1 VTEDV
6 TTATVS
12 GNLPRPLPEAPTGFR
27 LWWQRNT
34 STRAAYLYLIP
45 AFAVMAIITFYPM
58 GYQVWMSFTDYGV
71 KSLNPNSKTYQ
82 APTVVGVQNYSDIF
96 KGDLAKKVQN
106 FNFWKLLTF
115 NLVWTF
121 TNVPVHVVLGVL
133 IAVLLNTPGLWFKR
147 AYRAIYILPIVIP
160 TLVVATVWKNLFDP
174 QSGGINKLLA
184 TGFGPLI
191 RAGQGMGLLQNVD
204 LDTFF
209 KIRWFDQIDAPFFA
223 DAKLPIASFW
233 TVVAVAVVVGL
244 VLIRL
249 RVPYSTPICLALGA
263 LVLGYGIIALEMPLS
278 YYAMLIAN
286 IWLGWPFMTI
296 VATGALQSIPLDLY
310 EAASIDGASPRQ
322 QFMAITVPLLRPAVI
337 PAAML
342 GVITT
347 FNLFNFVYMMSAGGP
362 IRKTEIMVT
371 TAYTLVRGNQ
381 LYGVAAA
388 FCVIIFFVLLG
399 LTLLTNGITRGTER
413 YDV

>member
-1 VTEDV
+1 M
-6 TTATVS
+6 ATLS
-12 GNLPRPLPEAPTGFR
+12 GNLSQPAPPAPTGFR
-27 LWWQRNT
+27 LWWQRT
-34 STRAAYLYLIP
+34 THVRVAYLYLIP
-45 AFAVMAIITFYPM
+45 AFIIMAIITFYPM

-82 APTVVGVQNYSDIF
+82 APEVVGVQNYSDIF

-106 FNFWKLLTF
+106 FDFWKLLTF

-133 IAVLLNTPGLWFKR
+133 IAVLLNTPGLWLKK
-147 AYRAIYILPIVIP
+147 AYRAIYILPMVIP

-184 TGFGPLI
+184 SSFTPLI
-191 RAGQGMGLLQNVD
+191 QAGQGVGLFKDVD
-204 LDTFF
+204 LATFF
-209 KIRWFDQIDAPFFA
+209 KIRWFDQLDAPFFA
-223 DAKLPIASFW
+223 DAKLPLLSFW
-233 TVVAVAVVVGL
+233 ILVGVAVLVGWA
-244 VLIRL
+244 LIKL
-249 RVPYSTPICLALGA
+249 RVPYATPLNLGLGV
-263 LVLGYGIIALEMPLS
+263 LVLSYGVIALEMPLS

-296 VATGALQSIPLDLY
+296 VATGALQSIPVDLF
-310 EAASIDGASPRQ
+310 EAAAIDGASPRQ
-322 QFMAITVPLLRPAVI
+322 QFLSITVPLIRPAIV

-347 FNLFNFVYMMSAGGP
+347 YNLFNFVYMMSAGGP

-381 LYGVAAA
+381 LYGMAAA

-399 LTLLTNGITRGTER
+399 LTLLTNSITRGTER

>member
-1 VTEDV
+1 M
-6 TTATVS
+6 ATIS
-12 GNLPRPLPEAPTGFR
+12 GNLPRPAPQAPTGFR
-27 LWWQRNT
+27 LWWQRTTNA
-34 STRAAYLYLIP
+34 RAAYLYLIP
-45 AFAVMAIITFYPM
+45 AFAMMAIITFYPM

-71 KSLNPNSKTYQ
+71 RSLNPNSKTYQ
-82 APTVVGVQNYSDIF
+82 APNVVGVQNYADIF

-106 FNFWKLLTF
+106 FDFWKLLTF

-133 IAVLLNTPGLWFKR
+133 IAVLLNTPGLWLKK
-147 AYRAIYILPIVIP
+147 AYRAIYILPMVIP

-174 QSGGINKLLA
+174 QNGGINKLLA
-184 TGFGPLI
+184 SAFTPLI
-191 RAGQGMGLLQNVD
+191 QAGQGVGLFQDVN
-204 LDTFF
+204 LDTVFR
-209 KIRWFDQIDAPFFA
+209 IRWFDQIDAPFFA
-223 DAKLPIASFW
+223 DAQLPLVSFW
-233 TVVAVAVVVGL
+233 ILVVMAVGVGL
-244 VLIRL
+244 ALIKL
-249 RVPYSTPICLALGA
+249 RVPYATPLNIGLGV
-263 LVLGYGIIALEMPLS
+263 LVLGYGVIALEMPLS

-296 VATGALQSIPLDLY
+296 VATGALQSIPSDLF
-310 EAASIDGASPRQ
+310 EAAAIDGASPRQ
-322 QFMAITVPLLRPAVI
+322 QFLSITVPLIRPAIV

-342 GVITT
+342 GIITT

-371 TAYTLVRGNQ
+371 TAYSLVRGNQ
-381 LYGVAAA
+381 LYGMAAA

-399 LTLLTNGITRGTER
+399 LTLLTNSITRGTER